1 MAGGTV
7 PVPTPETGPFWAGT
21 LAGELRVQR
30 CGRCGRHYFYPRP
43 FCRYCQ
49 SADVTWQV
57 VSGGGRLVSY
67 VINYRPLPPA
77 DPAEPQVIA
86 LVELDEGPRMLTN
99 IVGVPPEPG
108 QLPLDAR
115 VQVEFQPRGDQA
127 LPVFRLTGA
136 PAPAPAA
143 TSLPAEASR
152 PVPPAA
158 PRPSR
163 GQPAGMHGGN
173 VAIIGAS
180 ETRDVGVLPDRS
192 VIQLHAEAALA
203 ALVDAGLTAA
213 DVDGVATAGPLPL
226 EVSHHLGITPRW
238 LDGTMVGGCS
248 FMLHV
253 RHAAAAIAAGAASVV
268 LVTHGESGRSRVGAG
283 GYRANP
289 ASAQGQFEAPFGA
302 LAPYATFTVPAL
314 RFLRERGMSR
324 RDLAEVVVAQR
335 EWAAGNPR
343 ALRRTLV
350 TADQVLAGVPI
361 AYPFTRDMCC
371 VVTDG
376 GGALVLTSAER
387 AADLPSGRPAVY
399 LLGSGEASEAPLMS
413 QMDDVGSFGAFRR
426 ASAEAFATAGVG
438 HADIGHFMGYDAFAH
453 LPLYM
458 LEDVG
463 FVGRGESGAFI
474 AEGHTRKGGRLPMN
488 TNGGGLSYT
497 HTGMYGM
504 FAIQEAVRQLR
515 GQAAVPVPGLTI
527 SFVQGVGMY
536 FGAAGSLVLSNR
548 RP

>member
-1 MAGGTV
+1 MT
-7 PVPTPETGPFWAGT
+7 
-21 LAGELRVQR
+21 
-30 CGRCGRHYFYPRP
+30 
-43 FCRYCQ
+43 
-49 SADVTWQV
+49 
-57 VSGGGRLVSY
+57 
-67 VINYRPLPPA
+67 
-77 DPAEPQVIA
+77 
-86 LVELDEGPRMLTN
+86 
-99 IVGVPPEPG
+99 
-108 QLPLDAR
+108 
-115 VQVEFQPRGDQA
+115 
-127 LPVFRLTGA
+127 
-136 PAPAPAA
+136 
-143 TSLPAEASR
+143 
-152 PVPPAA
+152 
-158 PRPSR
+158 
-163 GQPAGMHGGN
+163 GMHGGN

-180 ETRDVGVLPDRS
+180 ETREVGVLPDRS
-192 VIQLHAEAALA
+192 MIQLHAEAALA
-203 ALVDAGLTAA
+203 ALADAGLTAA

-253 RHAAAAIAAGAASVV
+253 RHAAAAIAAEEASVV
-268 LVTHGESGRSRVGAG
+268 LITHGESGRSRVGAG
-283 GYRANP
+283 AHRANP

-302 LAPYATFTVPAL
+302 LAPYATFTVPAQ
-314 RFLRERGMSR
+314 RFLHERGMSR

-335 EWAAGNPR
+335 EWAVDNPR
-343 ALRRTLV
+343 AFRRTPV
-350 TADQVLAGVPI
+350 TVEQVLAGPPI

-387 AADLPSGRPAVY
+387 AADLPGGKDAVY
-399 LLGSGEASEAPLMS
+399 LLGSGESSEAPLMS

-426 ASAEAFATAGVG
+426 ASAEAFATAGLG
-438 HADIGHFMGYDAFAH
+438 HADIDHFMGYDAFAH

-474 AEGHTRKGGRLPMN
+474 ADGHTRKGGSLPMN

-515 GQAAVPVPGLTI
+515 GQAAVQVPGVTI
-527 SFVQGVGMY
+527 SFVQGVGM
-536 FGAAGSLVLSNR
+536 FFAAAGSLVLSNR

>member
-1 MAGGTV
+1 MT
-7 PVPTPETGPFWAGT
+7 
-21 LAGELRVQR
+21 
-30 CGRCGRHYFYPRP
+30 
-43 FCRYCQ
+43 
-49 SADVTWQV
+49 
-57 VSGGGRLVSY
+57 
-67 VINYRPLPPA
+67 
-77 DPAEPQVIA
+77 
-86 LVELDEGPRMLTN
+86 
-99 IVGVPPEPG
+99 
-108 QLPLDAR
+108 
-115 VQVEFQPRGDQA
+115 
-127 LPVFRLTGA
+127 
-136 PAPAPAA
+136 
-143 TSLPAEASR
+143 
-152 PVPPAA
+152 
-158 PRPSR
+158 
-163 GQPAGMHGGN
+163 GMHGGN
-173 VAIIGAS
+173 VAIVGAS
-180 ETRDVGVLPDRS
+180 ETCEVGVLPDRS
-192 VIQLHAEAALA
+192 MLQLHAEAALA
-203 ALVDAGLTAA
+203 ALADAGLTAA

-253 RHAAAAIAAGAASVV
+253 RHAAAAIAAGEASVV
-268 LVTHGESGRSRVGAG
+268 LITHGESGRSRVGAG
-283 GYRANP
+283 AHRANP

-314 RFLRERGMSR
+314 RFLHERGMGR

-335 EWAAGNPR
+335 EWAVDNPR
-343 ALRRTLV
+343 AFRRTPV
-350 TADQVLAGVPI
+350 TVEQVLAGPPI

-387 AADLPSGRPAVY
+387 AADLPGGKDAVY
-399 LLGSGEASEAPLMS
+399 LLGSGESSEAPLMS

-426 ASAEAFATAGVG
+426 ASAEAFATAGVS
-438 HADIGHFMGYDAFAH
+438 HADIDHFMGYDAFAH

-474 AEGHTRKGGRLPMN
+474 ADGHTRKGGSLPMN

-515 GQAAVPVPGLTI
+515 GQAAVQVPGVTI
-527 SFVQGVGMY
+527 SFVQGVGM
-536 FGAAGSLVLSNR
+536 FFAAAGSLVLSNR

>member
-1 MAGGTV
+1 MT
-7 PVPTPETGPFWAGT
+7 
-21 LAGELRVQR
+21 
-30 CGRCGRHYFYPRP
+30 
-43 FCRYCQ
+43 
-49 SADVTWQV
+49 
-57 VSGGGRLVSY
+57 
-67 VINYRPLPPA
+67 
-77 DPAEPQVIA
+77 
-86 LVELDEGPRMLTN
+86 
-99 IVGVPPEPG
+99 
-108 QLPLDAR
+108 
-115 VQVEFQPRGDQA
+115 
-127 LPVFRLTGA
+127 
-136 PAPAPAA
+136 
-143 TSLPAEASR
+143 
-152 PVPPAA
+152 
-158 PRPSR
+158 
-163 GQPAGMHGGN
+163 GMHGGN

-180 ETRDVGVLPDRS
+180 ETREVGVLPDRS
-192 VIQLHAEAALA
+192 MIQLHAEAALA
-203 ALVDAGLTAA
+203 ALADAGLTAA

-253 RHAAAAIAAGAASVV
+253 RHAAAAIAAGEASVV
-268 LVTHGESGRSRVGAG
+268 LITHGESGRSRVGAG
-283 GYRANP
+283 AYRANP

-302 LAPYATFTVPAL
+302 LAPYATFTVPAQ
-314 RFLRERGMSR
+314 RFLHERGMSR

-335 EWAAGNPR
+335 EWAVDNPR
-343 ALRRTLV
+343 AFRRKPV
-350 TADQVLAGVPI
+350 TVEQVLAGPPI

-387 AADLPSGRPAVY
+387 AADLPGGKAAVY
-399 LLGSGEASEAPLMS
+399 LLGSGESSEAPLMS

-426 ASAEAFATAGVG
+426 ASAEAFATAGVC
-438 HADIGHFMGYDAFAH
+438 HADIDHFMGYDAFAH

-474 AEGHTRKGGRLPMN
+474 ADGHTRKGGSLPMN

-515 GQAAVPVPGLTI
+515 GQAAVQVPGVTI
-527 SFVQGVGMY
+527 SFVQGVGM
-536 FGAAGSLVLSNR
+536 FFAAAGSLVLSNR